1 MDESEKFIKSIQDDK
16 TYQDKINSLLMV
28 FSTNDEDNFKLLLKN
43 EPSSILLL
51 FNAIYHYVTAPEN
64 KMNWQNK
71 NEEKLI
77 EMNAPFAEACNDF
90 LTAVI
95 SSDEKDKED
104 FINVIGNMQ
113 KLLTSFADTVKH
125 YQEEKKEG

>member
-1 MDESEKFIKSIQDDK
+1 MDASEKFIKSIQDNK
-16 TYQDKINSLLMV
+16 FYQDKINCLLML

-43 EPSSILLL
+43 ESTSILVL

-71 NEEKLI
+71 NEDNLI

-95 SSDEKDKED
+95 GSDEKDKEE
-104 FINVIGNMQ
+104 FINVINNMQ
-113 KLLTSFADTVKH
+113 KLLTSFADTIKH
-125 YQEEKKEG
+125 YQEPKKEG